1 MAVTARIATVEAF
14 VVVGDKDYV
23 GGAGLATPGQ
33 AGPGERRRALA
44 EIGDLHICVYPPQAQ
59 SCLVKLTADD
69 GTVGWGEAHAP
80 VGPRATAAVV
90 TDVLAPLLVGQDPLA
105 IEQHWERMYG
115 SMRLRGHVAGYQLEA
130 IAGVDIALWDLAGK
144 RAGLPVCRMLGAG
157 SRRSVTAYTSLMRLH
172 EPATVATACER
183 ALERGFRR
191 LKLHEITV
199 PAVAAARQALGAD
212 VELMLDVNCA
222 WPADEALRMAHRLE
236 PYGLKWLEEPVWPPE
251 DVAGLARLRREA
263 NIPLA
268 AGENVGNAW
277 AFQPLAESGALDYF
291 QPSITKVGGITE
303 FRAVAELAR
312 SHGRAVAP
320 HSPYFGPGLLATLQ
334 MAAVYAH
341 IGGIEIFGVQ
351 LESGLFGAVGL
362 PGPDGE
368 VAIPQGPGLGC
379 DPDPEV
385 IARYRIG

>member
-1 MAVTARIATVEAF
+1 MKITAIEPIVVSIPYRHDGPPTGFGGTVWA
-14 VVVGDKDYV
+14 KLNY
-23 GGAGLATPGQ
+23 L
-33 AGPGERRRALA
+33 
-44 EIGDLHICVYPPQAQ
+44 
-59 SCLVKLTADD
+59 LVKVSTDD
-69 GTVGWGEAHAP
+69 GLIGWGEAFGYNAIP
-80 VGPRATAAVV
+80 ATVAALEKIV
-90 TDVLAPLLVGQDPLA
+90 APLA
-105 IEQHWERMYG
+105 IGRDADDIVQLMEDLKRPLHIFGRNGPVMYALSG
-115 SMRLRGHVAGYQLEA
+115 L
-130 IAGVDIALWDLAGK
+130 DIALWDLAGK

-236 PYGLKWLEEPVWPPE
+236 SYGLKWLEEPVWPPE